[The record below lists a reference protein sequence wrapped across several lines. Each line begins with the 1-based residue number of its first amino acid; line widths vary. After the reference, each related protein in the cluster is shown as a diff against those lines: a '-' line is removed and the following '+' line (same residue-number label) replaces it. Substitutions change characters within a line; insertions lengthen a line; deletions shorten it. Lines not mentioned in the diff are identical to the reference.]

1 MSPPPGPEG
10 RMAAQP
16 LRLLHPPSVTRLASP
31 EIPGGATLVYEIE
44 LRSIE
49 KR

>member
-1 MSPPPGPEG
+1 
-10 RMAAQP
+10 MAANS
-16 LRLLHPPSVTRLASP
+16 LRLLHPRPTKRLASP
-31 EIPGGATLVYEIE
+31 EVPGGPTLVYEIE